1 MKKYIT
7 VLLLTILLFSC
18 SNELY
23 DTDSNENNQNTP
35 SLKFG
40 GDGKFDALGYGA
52 DVTQEF
58 LATEKAAVI
67 DNDRLD
73 KEAPN
78 RIAWNLNNRQYYT
91 EYSGATASSMLKE
104 IASKKAI
111 SISAG
116 YSGVSALFKASF
128 ENKNSTRKTTNYS
141 YGEYHLIIKKKEFRY
156 NFSFSETGS
165 DQLRKY
171 VTDNFKKDVENL
183 PPRELI
189 KIYGTHVYTHVVLGG
204 ELTVTYSSE
213 ILSTE
218 NKETKK
224 MAVEAG
230 MEASIGSL
238 FKLSTSVEV
247 GEEKNKEMTQMNSNQ
262 RINYETRGGDARLG
276 VVGSISFDGKTQQQI
291 DLTKWQ
297 ESCTSENVNL
307 IDFDPGTLIPLW
319 MFVEPGAKQD
329 ELKQAIAKYIEE
341 NEFEDKKPE
350 KTINYIKKIYI
361 SANSCEEKAIS
372 NLRSQ
377 SWEKL
382 NVIKK
387 DLNEG
392 AGGDYIYI
400 GYTTTTKKEEA
411 IRDLIIRFHKNP
423 PTAYFVNNSY
433 YSKVANINLNKG
445 TGEST
450 EDIWL
455 YESRNSN
462 LGNPITDLY
471 VETVRNYSD
480 RRVPSGQWRKVN
492 LIDGSRRDPDLNAK
506 AGGEYIYLWMQK

>member
-40 GDGKFDALGYGA
+40 GDGKFDALGHGA

-67 DNDRLD
+67 DNDKLN
-73 KEAPN
+73 KEAPT
-78 RIAWNLNNRQYYT
+78 RIGWNLNNRQYYT

-111 SISAG
+111 SVSAG
-116 YSGVSALFKASF
+116 YGSVSALFKASF
-128 ENKNSTRKTTNYS
+128 EKKSSNRQTTNYS
-141 YGEYHLIIKKKEFRY
+141 YGEYHLIVKKKEFRY
-156 NFSFSETGS
+156 NFSFGETGS
-165 DQLRKY
+165 AQIRKY
-171 VTDNFKKDVENL
+171 VTDNFKEDVEYL
-183 PPRELI
+183 SPKELI
-189 KIYGTHVYTHVVLGG
+189 QIYGTHVYTHVVLGG

-218 NKETKK
+218 NKESKK

-247 GEEKNKEMTQMNSNQ
+247 SEEKNQELTQMNSNQ
-262 RINYETRGGDARLG
+262 KINYETRGGDSRLG
-276 VVGSISFDGKTQQQI
+276 VVGSISFDSNTQRQI

-329 ELKQAIAKYIEE
+329 ALKQAIAKYIEE
-341 NEFEDKKPE
+341 NEFQDKEARKP
-350 KTINYIKKIYI
+350 KFILYPGDRLQK
-361 SANSCEEKAIS
+361 
-372 NLRSQ
+372 
-377 SWEKL
+377 
-382 NVIKK
+382 
-387 DLNEG
+387 
-392 AGGDYIYI
+392 GDYMKGDSFFNNQPCIL
-400 GYTTTTKKEEA
+400 GLSEDGK
-411 IRDLIIRFHKNP
+411 L
-423 PTAYFVNNSY
+423 FVNTEDNAFKKMTGIDQLVMQKDGNLVAYLENGKPVWSSDTWRYNVSY
-433 YSKVANINLNKG
+433 FYIYSFGQGVRSVTGVFVLKSGESKVI
-445 TGEST
+445 T
-450 EDIWL
+450 
-455 YESRNSN
+455 
-462 LGNPITDLY
+462 LGP
-471 VETVRNYSD
+471 
-480 RRVPSGQWRKVN
+480 WF
-492 LIDGSRRDPDLNAK
+492 
-506 AGGEYIYLWMQK
+506 